1 MKKECDFCGAENEDW
16 MEICINCGNKLNKT
30 PDKEEAKDVKPP
42 EPEKPKVIRTTNPNG
57 TLILVLGISV
67 VIFIVLLVMVI
78 SKYS

>member
-16 MEICINCGNKLNKT
+16 MEICINCGNKL
-30 PDKEEAKDVKPP
+30 DKKEDKKEDVKPP

-67 VIFIVLLVMVI
+67 VIFLVLLVMVI